1 MEGLPVGTTV
11 DVLVDLGAAMCDSSL
26 SLDVR
31 MEAAR
36 RMRLCHLLHPKEVG
50 YRFFFSPVFIIP
62 GVHGGRV

>member
-36 RMRLCHLLHPKEVG
+36 GMRLCHPPHPKEVG
-50 YRFFFSPVFIIP
+50 YRLYFFPVFIIP
-62 GVHGGRV
+62 GVHGGGV